1 MAGLQL
7 CVSHITCVQT
17 TTQCCSVGSLSGLLD
32 HLHTAAT
39 SALTCVEL
47 WLSAV
52 MQGEMYQEPAE
63 GSWKVPGAGEEPEG
77 TED

>member
-1 MAGLQL
+1 M
-7 CVSHITCVQT
+7 
-17 TTQCCSVGSLSGLLD
+17 
-32 HLHTAAT
+32 AAT

-47 WLSAV
+47 WLPPV
-52 MQGEMYQEPAE
+52 MGETYQEPAE

>member
-17 TTQCCSVGSLSGLLD
+17 TTQCCSVGSRSGLLD
-32 HLHTAAT
+32 HLQMAAT

-52 MQGEMYQEPAE
+52 MQGERHQEPAE
-63 GSWKVPGAGEEPEG
+63 GSRMVPGAGEEPED